1 MRGTAK
7 IMGVATLAIL
17 AAGGVRGETLQE
29 VQELRRHLQYDR
41 AALRLGQLL
50 PDLEGEPRAQGLLLM
65 GQLVTDPR
73 DARRYLNDA
82 ARVSTQPETRSRIAL
97 ELAKLDY
104 ARGSYRAVQSRLSE
118 FASEPEPALW
128 LGLAAAG
135 VDETGDLQ
143 TILAPAARSDMAQ
156 ALIGWGALQRGDPA
170 AALEALGPL
179 AGERQTPVLPSAL
192 LWKCQAEAA
201 LGERD
206 AALATGA
213 ELRER
218 FGDTPESRLVQST
231 LNQLHGWEP
240 APPPVAVPSERIALQ
255 LGAFE
260 DRGNAL
266 RFRAGLPT
274 ELEPVRIQAV
284 PGERG
289 PLYRIL
295 AGSFASRPEAEEWA
309 RTMLAPRGFT
319 WQVVRVEEAVP
330 R

>member
-1 MRGTAK
+1 MNARTWTG
-7 IMGVATLAIL
+7 IVLAIL
-17 AAGGVRGETLQE
+17 VTGVAEAETLQE
-29 VQELRRHLQYDR
+29 VQEMRRHLQYDR

-65 GQLVTDPR
+65 GQLATDPR

-82 ARVSTQPETRSRIAL
+82 ARLATQPETRGRIAL
-97 ELAKLDY
+97 ELAALDY

-118 FASEPEPALW
+118 FASEPEAALW

-135 VDETGDLQ
+135 VDETDDLQ
-143 TILAPAARSDMAQ
+143 EILAPAARADMAQ
-156 ALIGWGALQRGDPA
+156 ALLGWGALRRGDPA
-170 AALEALGPL
+170 AALAVLEPL
-179 AGERQTPVLPSAL
+179 AAERQSTVLPSAL

-218 FGDTPESRLVQST
+218 FGDTPESRLVQAT

-240 APPPVAVPSERIALQ
+240 APPPVAVPTERIALQ

-295 AGSFASRPEAEEWA
+295 AGSFDSRDEAESWA
-309 RTMLAPRGFT
+309 RTMLVPRGLT
-319 WQVVRVEEAVP
+319 WQVVRVEEARP